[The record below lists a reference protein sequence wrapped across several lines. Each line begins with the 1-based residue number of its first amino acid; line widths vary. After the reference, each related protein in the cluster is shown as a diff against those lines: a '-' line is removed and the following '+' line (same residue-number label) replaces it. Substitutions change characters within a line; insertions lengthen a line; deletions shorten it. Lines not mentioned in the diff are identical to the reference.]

1 MQKFVK
7 YLKENA
13 HTLIATMSNI
23 LGSCLGIYIVVD
35 ENFYQKVQENLS
47 TNPLCVVL
55 LVLVIMLLN
64 QTGITIQKKK
74 GKDIYQDKDKDK
86 DKSED
91 KEDKSDK
98 Q

>member
-1 MQKFVK
+1 MQKFVQ

-35 ENFYQKVQENLS
+35 ENFYQKVQENIS

-64 QTGITIQKKK
+64 QTGIISWKKK
-74 GKDIYQDKDKDK
+74 DKSKDK

>member
-1 MQKFVK
+1 MQKFVQ

-13 HTLIATMSNI
+13 HTLISTMSNI

-35 ENFYQKVQENLS
+35 ENFYQKVQENIS

-64 QTGITIQKKK
+64 QTGIISWKKK
-74 GKDIYQDKDKDK
+74 GKDQDK

>member
-1 MQKFVK
+1 MQKFVQ

-13 HTLIATMSNI
+13 HTLVATMSNI

-64 QTGITIQKKK
+64 QTGITICKK
-74 GKDIYQDKDKDK
+74 KDKDK

-91 KEDKSDK
+91 KDKDKEDKK
-98 Q
+98 

>member
-1 MQKFVK
+1 M
-7 YLKENA
+7 
-13 HTLIATMSNI
+13 
-23 LGSCLGIYIVVD
+23 
-35 ENFYQKVQENLS
+35 
-47 TNPLCVVL
+47 